1 MSKEQEA
8 ATEEPFWRR
17 PVAIAPRREPE
28 PEPEHVHR
36 DAMTKVVPEPNYPVL
51 EVRDEPVSETSP
63 ASVPIE
69 TVQPVNPYEAAK
81 AAEHALILARQEARE
96 CRDGTLRSRTAF
108 AKALA
113 DWNGS
118 GPVMTQEQQAREFI
132 RTSNED
138 RARKAAAGQGIV
150 HAGIT
155 RTARAMA
162 GGNQRRGGGSA
173 YRRGPDGTTAFTKS
187 EAMTLEANRLR
198 AAAAAR
204 VKLPSEK

>member
-1 MSKEQEA
+1 MQMSEEKTLNED
-8 ATEEPFWRR
+8 EPFWRR
-17 PVAIAPRREPE
+17 PVTIAPRHVLDGLRAEPVDHMEPE
-28 PEPEHVHR
+28 IRVTESNPEPV
-36 DAMTKVVPEPNYPVL
+36 
-51 EVRDEPVSETSP
+51 EVRPVDF
-63 ASVPIE
+63 
-69 TVQPVNPYEAAK
+69 YRAAK
-81 AAEHALILARQEARE
+81 AAEHALGLARQEARE
-96 CRDGTLRSRTAF
+96 CRDATLRSRTAF

-150 HAGIT
+150 HPGIT